1 VLVLENSS
9 SKKNYL
15 FMGIIVFLL
24 SLCIIAFIVIANELQ
39 KDALVQFDRTIISF
53 VQGNISPFLTRVME
67 GFTFL
72 GSVKWVGAAV
82 VLIALVLFAKRK
94 WSLGLF
100 ILLSTGVGTLFNV
113 ILKNIF
119 KRQRPEIHRIISESG
134 YSFPSGHSTGAFIFY
149 GSIAY
154 LILHYTNKR
163 GWQLL
168 GVIIIAL
175 LILAIGLSRIY
186 LGVHYPSDVIGGYS
200 AGGVWLIIC
209 ILVFRYYENRKNL

>member
-1 VLVLENSS
+1 
-9 SKKNYL
+9 
-15 FMGIIVFLL
+15 MGIIVFLL